1 MGVTEL
7 EDKFKR
13 KRGRPR
19 KEGNERCIKRF
30 SFHETEE
37 QTYMRKA
44 LEEETG
50 KNGGEVIREA
60 LEILYNMKI
69 GWKQ

>member
-1 MGVTEL
+1 M
-7 EDKFKR
+7 KR

-19 KEGNERCIKRF
+19 KESNRYINRF

-44 LEEETG
+44 LEEEMS
-50 KNGGEVIREA
+50 KNGGEIVREA
-60 LEILYNMKI
+60 IEMLYNMKI

>member
-1 MGVTEL
+1 M
-7 EDKFKR
+7 KR
-13 KRGRPR
+13 GRGRPR
-19 KEGNERCIKRF
+19 KENNRYTKRF

-44 LEEETG
+44 LEEEMG
-50 KNGGEVIREA
+50 KNGGEIVRDAIEM
-60 LEILYNMKI
+60 LYNMKI

>member
-1 MGVTEL
+1 MDLNDSVVG
-7 EDKFKR
+7 
-13 KRGRPR
+13 KRGRGRPK
-19 KEGNERCIKRF
+19 KENNRYINRF

-44 LEEETG
+44 LEEEMG
-50 KNGGEVIREA
+50 KNGGEIVREA
-60 LEILYNMKI
+60 IEMLYNMKI

>member
-1 MGVTEL
+1 M

-19 KEGNERCIKRF
+19 KEGKEGNERYINRF

-44 LEEETG
+44 LEEEMG

>member
-1 MGVTEL
+1 MTNL
-7 EDKFKR
+7 EDKLKR

-19 KEGNERCIKRF
+19 KEGNERYINRF

-44 LEEETG
+44 LEEEMG